1 MWDLESCLC
10 VLLMLDLYLGDLIT
24 GPPRNRPE
32 LTITPE
38 VDPRFGTYTE
48 GTSIRAMCTVTDA
61 RPAANLL
68 WFMGEL
74 VLHSFL
80 NK

>member
-1 MWDLESCLC
+1 MHEH
-10 VLLMLDLYLGDLIT
+10 YLGERIT
-24 GPPRNRPE
+24 GPPQNRPE

-38 VDPRFGTYTE
+38 VDPRFGTYSE
-48 GTSIRAMCTVTDA
+48 GTSIKAMCTVTDA

-74 VLHSFL
+74 LLHPFL
-80 NK
+80 NNWSYGQLN